1 MANWRYDH
9 FLFLIHCYLT
19 LIKLNRNPFFWLP
32 DFVNRQ
38 EAVGNSLQTR
48 FSVSILDNKN
58 QVCETVWRIKLY
70 PKGCDQDHANYVSIF
85 INQVSGPSVWVKYAI
100 SLLGCQGF
108 DRQQTY
114 GKFLH
119 LWFCKHG
126 NKYYFSYWFIFV
138 IL

>member
-1 MANWRYDH
+1 MTIFISNLRLIYSYQ
-9 FLFLIHCYLT
+9 LFLS
-19 LIKLNRNPFFWLP
+19 P

-100 SLLGCQGF
+100 SLLGCQSF

-114 GKFLH
+114 GNFLTP
-119 LWFCKHG
+119 LK
-126 NKYYFSYWFIFV
+126 
-138 IL
+138 